1 MSIMKLITK
10 KGRLLTI
17 EINDERIDTHIA
29 HVIKDCEQ
37 LISDLEL
44 SLKKNDFAQKDED
57 LNNLAAKLQ
66 DILEKIT
73 VLKEDV
79 ATIRLTELQ
88 QKNYVKVHDEQYLL
102 DKLEQLS
109 KMQQSLNDL
118 IEILQEHPSDQELEK
133 ELLDQIYERM
143 NTLIDSFNGMKTD
156 DDHLK
161 EIYEKVNR

>member
-1 MSIMKLITK
+1 
-10 KGRLLTI
+10 
-17 EINDERIDTHIA
+17 THIA